1 MSDEARRIGR
11 GALWGLAATVI
22 MAPFMA
28 IGRLISARAPLF
40 PELIAGHL
48 IHRTHGALVA
58 VVSVLGHLGYGMLAG
73 ALFAAFARPMTLVK
87 GIGYGVL
94 LWFIMQV
101 IFLPWIGWSDFGLA
115 HSPRGGFAF
124 YTLLLHLVYGLA
136 LGQLGAH
143 DEVTHHASFDELGHL
158 RHVVV

>member
-40 PELIAGHL
+40 PELIAGHF

-58 VVSVLGHLGYGMLAG
+58 VLSVFGHL
-73 ALFAAFARPMTLVK
+73 
-87 GIGYGVL
+87 GYGVL